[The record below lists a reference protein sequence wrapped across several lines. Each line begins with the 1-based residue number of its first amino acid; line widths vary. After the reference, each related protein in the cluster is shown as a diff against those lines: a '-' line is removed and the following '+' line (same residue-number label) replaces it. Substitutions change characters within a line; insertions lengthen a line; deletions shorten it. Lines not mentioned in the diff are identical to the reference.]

1 MAHKWWQNAVIYQ
14 IYPMSFQD
22 SNNDGIGDLPGI
34 EQRLPYLQKLGV
46 DVLWL
51 NPIYKSPNKDNGYDI
66 SDYEQIQPVYGSMAE
81 FDKLLSQIHKHGMKL
96 LMDLVVNHTSDQH
109 RWFQESK
116 RSKDGKYSD
125 YYIWR
130 DPVDGHEPTTGTRL
144 WRLCLDLCPGTRSV
158 LPTPICPGTT
168 RLKLGE
174 PRRSRIGLEHHA
186 FLVGQGRRWLPDGRD

>member
-109 RWFQESK
+109 RWF
-116 RSKDGKYSD
+116 G
-125 YYIWR
+125 
-130 DPVDGHEPTTGTRL
+130 
-144 WRLCLDLCPGTRSV
+144 
-158 LPTPICPGTT
+158 
-168 RLKLGE
+168 
-174 PRRSRIGLEHHA
+174 
-186 FLVGQGRRWLPDGRD
+186 